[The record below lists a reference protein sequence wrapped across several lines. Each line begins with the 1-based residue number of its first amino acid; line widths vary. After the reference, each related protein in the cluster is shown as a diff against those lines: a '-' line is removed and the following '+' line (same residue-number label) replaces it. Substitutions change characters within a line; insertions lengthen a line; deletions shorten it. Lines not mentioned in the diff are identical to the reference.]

1 MNKPQK
7 AFSLSLIYKRPFNL
21 TSNPHTHTHTHTHKK
36 NSKFIRGKLCSQTLK
51 REEEIKSVQRPS
63 KELPTHRFIQ
73 D

>member
-7 AFSLSLIYKRPFNL
+7 ALSLSLIYKQPFNL
-21 TSNPHTHTHTHTHKK
+21 TSTPHTHTKKKTKK